1 VLLVVGLALAAA
13 VVHATWNLLL
23 SQAPDT
29 EAATAVALV
38 SGVVLFA
45 PVALLAGTV
54 QSRAVPYLLV
64 SNVLEFTY
72 FAVLARAYDRGQASS
87 IYPVARGSAP
97 VLVLLVSLATGAH
110 IDPAELTGVLLVAAG
125 VVVLSA
131 EPGTARRGLGL
142 GAVAGVCIAA
152 YTLVDKAGLR
162 YADPLPYLSAAL
174 TCPALAYLAILVR
187 RKSWAAIRIT
197 VRPTSVL
204 AGVGVFAAY
213 GLTLAALSRG
223 AAAPVA
229 AVRETSIV
237 ILTALTAL
245 VLRQPVRRRQ
255 WLGGLVV
262 AAGVVAIATG

>member
-1 VLLVVGLALAAA
+1 MVVALALAAA

-23 SQAPDT
+23 SHAPDT

-38 SGVVLFA
+38 SGVVLSA

-54 QSRAVPYLLV
+54 HAGALPYLLV
-64 SNVLEFTY
+64 TSVLELAY
-72 FAVLARAYDRGQASS
+72 FVVLARAYDRGQASS

-97 VLVLLVSLATGAH
+97 VLVLLASLVGGVH
-110 IDPAELTGVLLVAAG
+110 VDPAELAGVLIVAAG

-142 GAVAGVCIAA
+142 GATAGICIAA

-162 YADPLPYLSAAL
+162 YADPLPYLSAAM
-174 TCPALAYLAILVR
+174 TPPALVYLAIMGR
-187 RKSWAAIRIT
+187 RKGWPAIRISMRAAT
-197 VRPTSVL
+197 VG
-204 AGVGVFAAY
+204 AGVGVYAAY
-213 GLTLAALSRG
+213 ALTLAALSRG
-223 AAAPVA
+223 GAAPVA
-229 AVRETSIV
+229 ALRETSIV

-255 WLGGLVV
+255 WLGGAVV
-262 AAGVVAIATG
+262 AAGVIAIATG